1 VWAAGFLVFAVRDG
15 VAWSLAILSRPG
27 ELLSRIRDSKSVSAS
42 LIRRIPPQLIV
53 YNFEAGQSGQPAARL
68 LKEFLTRIIASSL
81 RRTLASVRPSVASR
95 LTFRTCDVKGL
106 GKVED
111 CALVML
117 ELFQVFMHC
126 SAGGRNSLLLD
137 ATVGR
142 LIDGKDMTLSLL
154 EDEINDLR
162 SSGVDED
169 MTATAKDSDAK
180 SASKTVNVP
189 RRRHQ

>member
-1 VWAAGFLVFAVRDG
+1 MHSIFDSVNLPDRNLVVFFESSFSDTLLEEKWDEALQWHERSQVWAAGFLVFAVRDG

-53 YNFEAGQSGQPAARL
+53 YDFEAGRSGQPAARL
-68 LKEFLTRIIASSL
+68 LKEFMTRIIASSL
-81 RRTLASVRPSVASR
+81 RRTLASVRPSVVSR

-117 ELFQVFMHC
+117 ELFQVFMH
-126 SAGGRNSLLLD
+126 
-137 ATVGR
+137 
-142 LIDGKDMTLSLL
+142 
-154 EDEINDLR
+154 
-162 SSGVDED
+162 
-169 MTATAKDSDAK
+169 
-180 SASKTVNVP
+180 
-189 RRRHQ
+189 